1 MQSRVCADPETKDHG
16 QSYLVWEDADW
27 LKKRQVTAIIVPPP
41 NPGVYGGTTHNGLE
55 VHRTA
60 NLAFKRYKEAQA
72 AAKKMIIHAFKEH
85 HYLELQGDN

>member
-1 MQSRVCADPETKDHG
+1 MVEQH
-16 QSYLVWEDADW
+16 
-27 LKKRQVTAIIVPPP
+27 
-41 NPGVYGGTTHNGLE
+41 
-55 VHRTA
+55 TA